1 MQKSAAVALL
11 FAVAVLCPHASR
23 AMTVEMYDAMA
34 VEDQSDYVKLLV
46 KRAHDVFVE
55 EGQQDLAAKLDEL
68 FHKRRGEPQAVGEAQ
83 FEKQLGITRDVIAW
97 EDARGYR
104 IKPLPGDVEASAH
117 HHSSEEW
124 HPDVPWALEGSEPGL
139 DGKNFLAQTTPT
151 AVFSSQFSVVSR
163 FLGRAQLQLSRCAC
177 RWLN

>member
-104 IKPLPGDVEASAH
+104 IKPLPGDVEA
-117 HHSSEEW
+117 
-124 HPDVPWALEGSEPGL
+124 ALITTL
-139 DGKNFLAQTTPT
+139 QKNGIPMSHGRWKALSQAWT
-151 AVFSSQFSVVSR
+151 AKPFWPKRPLQQSSVVSS
-163 FLGRAQLQLSRCAC
+163 Q
-177 RWLN
+177 